1 MNPTYPQSVRRLASI
16 TAALS
21 VAALTTEELAAA
33 VHVALRT
40 AQYYVAHLQREKM
53 VHIASW
59 PATGN
64 GNVAR
69 WAAGPGR
76 NARKPKAMT
85 AAERQ
90 LACSKRRR
98 LDPEAHAV
106 RRDLLNARCR
116 ADHAA
121 LVPRNWMD
129 ALMIKAPAA
138 HANGGN
144 HGR

>member
-1 MNPTYPQSVRRLASI
+1 MNPTYPQSVRRLAAI

-40 AQYYVAHLQREKM
+40 AQYYVAHLQSEKLIH
-53 VHIASW
+53 VAAW

-98 LDPEAHAV
+98 MDPEAHAV

-121 LVPRNWMD
+121 LVPRTWMD

-138 HANGGN
+138 SHGGN
-144 HGR
+144 RGR